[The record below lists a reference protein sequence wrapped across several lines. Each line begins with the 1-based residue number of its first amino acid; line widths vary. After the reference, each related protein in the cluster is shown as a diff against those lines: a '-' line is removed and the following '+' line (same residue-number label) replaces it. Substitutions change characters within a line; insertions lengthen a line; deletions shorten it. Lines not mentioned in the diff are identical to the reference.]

1 MKKMTALAIILLWEM
16 RTFPADREANSPAFE
31 AKSPI
36 SSRGDENNEKTNNAT
51 RRGIGLFS
59 LVFRFSRAVDPP
71 SAPHEKP
78 INTQSSFDI
87 RGLYLFAVF
96 VADGGYTRHFK
107 LGSNFQVDIG
117 LSLGG
122 HAGLVHGAAYVMP
135 RLGIKYGKFALEL
148 SRQLIIKDLSD
159 DHGYDST
166 GVALI
171 YDWL

>member
-1 MKKMTALAIILLWEM
+1 MLHM
-16 RTFPADREANSPAFE
+16 R
-31 AKSPI
+31 
-36 SSRGDENNEKTNNAT
+36 
-51 RRGIGLFS
+51 
-59 LVFRFSRAVDPP
+59 
-71 SAPHEKP
+71 KP